1 MEEATNHA
9 TVTDETTVLPETDL
23 LIIEINVISAITDEK
38 GINQDDHPDLLHL
51 VRRVVVLAAAVSR
64 AIGEL
69 EGI

>member
-9 TVTDETTVLPETDL
+9 TVTDETTVLPETD